1 MPYKKKT
8 KKWKPAN
15 VRQFEKWIDTLP
27 ANIDEYKKKWKNAK
41 SNIKLSDY
49 NKGGNRFTV
58 LN

>member
-1 MPYKKKT
+1 MSYKKKT

-15 VRQFEKWIDTLP
+15 VRQFEAWVETLP
-27 ANIDEYKKKWKNAK
+27 ANEKEYKAKWKNTK

-49 NKGGNRFTV
+49 NKSGNRFTV